1 MREFEKK
8 SSPGKF
14 YKQSVQNVS
23 YFNKEKTFSMRKRQK
38 IDKIDYYWLKNLQ
51 TSRNLTK
58 IFQRTGLFAIKN
70 NFIM

>member
-1 MREFEKK
+1 
-8 SSPGKF
+8 
-14 YKQSVQNVS
+14 
-23 YFNKEKTFSMRKRQK
+23 MRKRQK